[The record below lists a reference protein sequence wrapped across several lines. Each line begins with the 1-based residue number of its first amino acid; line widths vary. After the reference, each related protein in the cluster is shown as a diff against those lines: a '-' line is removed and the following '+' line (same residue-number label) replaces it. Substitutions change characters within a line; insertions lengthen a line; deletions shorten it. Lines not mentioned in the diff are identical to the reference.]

1 MCDVYQQPRIYPGDI
16 LIDET
21 YLQKRVRFVFF
32 IYPQYHLYKEEL

>member
-21 YLQKRVRFVFF
+21 YLHLQIGIVFF
-32 IYPQYHLYKEEL
+32 IYLQLIILI